1 MGIEASNQETMNILD
16 FLIF

>member
-1 MGIEASNQETMNILD
+1 MVIEASNQETMNILD